1 MLWSEVRKW
10 AKQHGYETIK
20 EKGDEEKGDPVQ
32 YYWSKTDSPES
43 SGVAK
48 SVSKLATA
56 IYNDMTDNKW
66 LEHQKTY
73 AENKAVSIDPNDR

>member
-20 EKGDEEKGDPVQ
+20 EKGDEEKGETVQ
-32 YYWSKTDSPES
+32 YYWSKIDSPQA

-56 IYNDMTDNKW
+56 LYNDMTDNKW

-73 AENKAVSIDPNDR
+73 AENKFTRISTDG